1 MNNQNQWR
9 SDRMT
14 VKGNDIIM
22 ACPLCFSEEGISVRL
37 EPSSESNVHVCPRN
51 QSHKFT
57 VENGML
63 KRLK

>member
-1 MNNQNQWR
+1 
-9 SDRMT
+9 MT

-22 ACPLCFSEEGISVRL
+22 ACPICFSEEGISVRL
-37 EPSSESNVHVCPRN
+37 APSSESNVYACPRN
-51 QSHKFT
+51 QNHKFA